1 MATYKIDNKD
11 KHILE
16 LLQKDCRVTNVEL
29 ADKINLSPSSCLRRV
44 QRLESSGIIQGYVML
59 LDQAK
64 VGKPTTIFVEI
75 SLNSQTDASLDSFEK
90 AVTECPEIMECYLMS
105 DDSDYLLRLIV
116 KDAQDYER
124 VHRQYLS
131 IFPNVSRI
139 RSNFA
144 LRIVG
149 KKTALEVSIN

>member
-1 MATYKIDNKD
+1 M
-11 KHILE
+11 
-16 LLQKDCRVTNVEL
+16 
-29 ADKINLSPSSCLRRV
+29 
-44 QRLESSGIIQGYVML
+44 SG
-59 LDQAK
+59 
-64 VGKPTTIFVEI
+64 
-75 SLNSQTDASLDSFEK
+75 
-90 AVTECPEIMECYLMS
+90 
-105 DDSDYLLRLIV
+105 DSDYLLRLIV

-124 VHRQYLS
+124 VHRQHLS